1 MTAQKGRDLLLKI
14 DSNGAG
20 NFITVAGLRSH
31 SLAFNAETVDITHQE
46 SAGAWRELLAG
57 AGVRSASIRGN
68 GVFRDDAS
76 DARLRQVF
84 FDGQI
89 VTWQVIVPDFGS
101 IEGPF
106 QITALELTG
115 THDGELTFEMALDLA
130 GQLSFT
136 AI

>member
-14 DSNGAG
+14 DNDGAG

-31 SLAFNAETVDITHQE
+31 SLALNAEAVDVTHQE

-57 AGVRSASIRGN
+57 AGVRSASIRGS
-68 GVFRDDAS
+68 GIFRDQAS

-89 VTWQVIVPDFGS
+89 VSWQIVIPDFGN

-115 THDGELTFEMALDLA
+115 THDGELTFEMALDSA

>member
-115 THDGELTFEMALDLA
+115 THDGELTFEMALDSA

>member
-14 DSNGAG
+14 DNDGTG

-31 SLAFNAETVDITHQE
+31 SLALNAEAVDVTHQE

-57 AGVRSASIRGN
+57 AGVRSASIRGS
-68 GVFRDDAS
+68 GIFRDQVS

-89 VTWQVIVPDFGS
+89 VSWQIVIPDFGT

-115 THDGELTFEMALDLA
+115 THDGELTFEMALDSA